1 LAFGVTSIDPINP
14 LNLINDMARWQ
25 SRQYDPVVKM
35 RRRILHTLATLAA
48 VAAIQIVASPAFAQ
62 EKRKVIIDQDCSG
75 PGGSNMQSVLTLIN
89 SPDTD
94 VLGIAVVT
102 GDQWRDE
109 EVAHILR
116 LLEIIGRT
124 DIPVYPGVEFPLLN
138 SRAEAAQ
145 WEKRYGPLI
154 WQGAW
159 KNSQPYHEPQVIPPM
174 PEGAPTTKPA
184 DEDAAHF
191 MIRTV
196 HQYPHQVT
204 IFAAGPL
211 TDLALAQ
218 ALDPQFAS
226 LAKELVIMG
235 GSINP
240 ITKDPEFA
248 KTPRHEFNFWMD
260 PEAARIVL
268 RASWARI
275 EDTPVDI
282 SIKTWMDK
290 ELIAQIAKGTT
301 PAAQYVAKYALPYY
315 MWDEI
320 AAVAWLDPSIITRT
334 KKFYLDVSIDH
345 GATYGDTLAWPP
357 SQKPAIAGTLVDV
370 QMDLDKGK
378 FYEESVELMTRPTPA
393 PPSSDNH

>member
-1 LAFGVTSIDPINP
+1 MG
-14 LNLINDMARWQ
+14 
-25 SRQYDPVVKM
+25 RQIRFAV
-35 RRRILHTLATLAA
+35 ATLAA
-48 VAAIQIVASPAFAQ
+48 VAAVHLIASPVFAQ

-75 PGGSNMQSVLTLIN
+75 PGGSNMQSVLALIN

-94 VLGIAVVT
+94 VFGIAVVT

-124 DIPVYPGVEFPLLN
+124 DIRVYPGAEFPLLN

-159 KNSQPYHEPQVIPPM
+159 KNNQPYHAPEVIPPM

-196 HQYPHQVT
+196 HQYPHEVT
-204 IFAAGPL
+204 IFAAGPM

-218 ALDPQFAS
+218 AIDPEFAS
-226 LAKELVIMG
+226 LAKELVIMA

-268 RASWARI
+268 RAPWARI
-275 EDTPVDI
+275 VETTADI
-282 SIKTWMDK
+282 SLKTKMDK
-290 ELIAQIAKGTT
+290 DMIAQIAGANS
-301 PAAQYVAKYALPYY
+301 PAAQYVAKYAEIYY
-315 MWDEI
+315 MWDEL
-320 AAVAWLDPSIITRT
+320 AAVAWLDPGVITRT
-334 KKFYLDVSIDH
+334 KKLYIDVSIDH
-345 GATYGDTLAWPP
+345 GATYGDTLVWPP
-357 SQKPAIAGTLVDV
+357 SQKPAIAVPLVDV
-370 QMDLDKGK
+370 QEDLDKAK
-378 FYEESVELMTRPTPA
+378 FYKEFVELMTRPTPA
-393 PPSSDNH
+393 PAPN

>member
-1 LAFGVTSIDPINP
+1 VGRVDKQWYRRVMKSTRQLLLA
-14 LNLINDMARWQ
+14 
-25 SRQYDPVVKM
+25 
-35 RRRILHTLATLAA
+35 LATLAA
-48 VAAIQIVASPAFAQ
+48 VAAISLPPCPTFAQ

-75 PGGSNMQSVLTLIN
+75 PGGSNMQSVLALVN

-109 EVAHILR
+109 EVAHMLR

-124 DIPVYPGVEFPLLN
+124 DIRVYPGAEFPLLN

-159 KNSQPYHEPQVIPPM
+159 KNSQPYHAPQVIPPM

-196 HQYPHQVT
+196 REYPHEVT
-204 IFAAGPL
+204 IFAAGPM

-218 ALDPQFAS
+218 AIDPEFAS

-235 GSINP
+235 GSIDP

-260 PEAARIVL
+260 PEAARLVL
-268 RASWARI
+268 RSPWARI
-275 EDTPVDI
+275 EDTTVDI
-282 SIKTWMDK
+282 SIKTWTDK
-290 ELIAQIAKGTT
+290 TMVAEIANGTT

-334 KKFYLDVSIDH
+334 KKLYLDVSIDH
-345 GATYGDTLAWPP
+345 GATYGDTLDWPP
-357 SQKPAIAGTLVDV
+357 SQKPDFAGTLADV
-370 QMDLDKGK
+370 QLDLDKAK
-378 FYEESVELMTRPTPA
+378 FYKEFVDLMTRSAPQPA
-393 PPSSDNH
+393 PQ

>member
-1 LAFGVTSIDPINP
+1 MG
-14 LNLINDMARWQ
+14 
-25 SRQYDPVVKM
+25 RQIRFAV
-35 RRRILHTLATLAA
+35 ATLAA
-48 VAAIQIVASPAFAQ
+48 VAATHLIASPAFAQ
-62 EKRKVIIDQDCSG
+62 ERRKVIIDQDCSG
-75 PGGSNMQSVLTLIN
+75 PGGSNMQSVLALIN
-89 SPDTD
+89 SPDTE
-94 VLGIAVVT
+94 VLGITVVT

-109 EVAHILR
+109 EVAHMLR
-116 LLEIIGRT
+116 LLEIIGRA
-124 DIPVYPGVEFPLLN
+124 DIRVHPGAEVPLLN

-159 KNSQPYHEPQVIPPM
+159 KNNQPYHAPEVIPPM

-191 MIRTV
+191 LIRTV
-196 HQYPHQVT
+196 HQYPHEVT
-204 IFAAGPL
+204 IFAAGPM

-218 ALDPQFAS
+218 AIDPEFAS
-226 LAKELVIMG
+226 LAKELVIMA

-268 RASWARI
+268 RAPWSRI
-275 EDTPVDI
+275 EDTTVDI
-282 SIKTWMDK
+282 SIKTWMGK
-290 ELIAQIAKGTT
+290 PLIAQIAEGTT
-301 PAAQYVAKYALPYY
+301 PAARYVAKYALPYY

-320 AAVAWLDPSIITRT
+320 AAVAWLDPRIITRT

-345 GATYGDTLAWPP
+345 GATYGDTIAWPP
-357 SQKPAIAGTLVDV
+357 SQKPAFAGPLVDV
-370 QMDLDKGK
+370 QEDLDKAK
-378 FYEESVELMTRPTPA
+378 FYEEFVELMTRPTPGA
-393 PPSSDNH
+393 DSR